1 MFFFEASATEGFF
14 FGGGGLKVFTCADA
28 TALWH
33 KDEE

>member
-1 MFFFEASATEGFF
+1 MFFFEASATEGFL
-14 FGGGGLKVFTCADA
+14 GGGLKVFTCADA

>member
-1 MFFFEASATEGFF
+1 MFFFEASATEGF